1 MRGVSAG
8 ALVPTSTLAMLLLF
22 GGIGLAYFAH
32 KLARFFLPAQE
43 PAPSA
48 AAANGTAAA
57 AVVVQ
62 PQPGP
67 SSSSGKAELLETDSE
82 ASWSALGR
90 QLTELGLILG
100 YTWVSENAPPNP
112 HGAKS
117 HELDFFWFILVTLF
131 AISLFTVHAEKKD
144 LGILN
149 RDQSEEWRGMM
160 QAVFLLYHVFKLEVR
175 FRYG

>member
-1 MRGVSAG
+1 MRGVSPG

-22 GGIGLAYFAH
+22 GGIALAYLAH

-43 PAPSA
+43 PAA
-48 AAANGTAAA
+48 AAANGTT
-57 AVVVQ
+57 VV
-62 PQPGP
+62 PAST